1 MLRKVLSALFIL
13 FGAVSLAAS
22 AADIDR
28 GQELYA
34 QFCQRCHGVDGY
46 RSMPQA
52 ADLARTGVL
61 PLSNRK
67 LEQRIQRGS
76 GLCPSYRGLITD
88 RDLTNLIV
96 FIRTLR

>member
-1 MLRKVLSALFIL
+1 MRRKVSSALFIL
-13 FGAVSLAAS
+13 LGSLCVPVS

-28 GQELYA
+28 GHELYD
-34 QFCQRCHGVDGY
+34 QFCQRCHGADGY

-67 LEQRIQRGS
+67 LQERIQKGK
-76 GLCPSYRGLITD
+76 GLCPSYQGLITD